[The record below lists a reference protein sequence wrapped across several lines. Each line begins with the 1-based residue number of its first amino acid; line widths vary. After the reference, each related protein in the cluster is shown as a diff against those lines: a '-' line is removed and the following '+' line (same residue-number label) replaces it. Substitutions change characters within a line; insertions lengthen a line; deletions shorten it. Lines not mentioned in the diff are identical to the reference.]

1 MALGEDVRGF
11 GVGGVKI
18 CIPALSSET
27 TAMKQQEVIGSVG
40 GWGATAGESMWVRGG

>member
-11 GVGGVKI
+11 GVCGGVKI

-27 TAMKQQEVIGSVG
+27 TAMKQHEVIGSVG
-40 GWGATAGESMWVRGG
+40 GGSVSGGVHVG